1 MSVRSEP
8 TTVPTAAMAAIDV
21 NAPVPTASNEHVA
34 ATISAAQSADSSLG
48 DANTLSTSHPDH
60 PLRRSFVTS
69 IRATLGDLC
78 LRKAKGTWAPS
89 SEALRSML
97 QQKKFVDLG
106 GSAEMSGDLKS
117 IVLHNMTLASV
128 KSDFDVPIGM
138 KITGVDNSTFSLTGE
153 AYSAIV
159 PPKHESTTARR
170 LQEDDVALGERFF
183 LDSSPIRFDS
193 TTHYDCVCACVS
205 ACSAYEFSR
214 KFPGYTADNLTEKGI
229 HEVAARRFCLIAADH
244 TIVSAVSVTRRASK
258 VL

>member
-170 LQEDDVALGERFF
+170 LQEDDVAL
-183 LDSSPIRFDS
+183 
-193 TTHYDCVCACVS
+193 
-205 ACSAYEFSR
+205 AYEFSR
-214 KFPGYTADNLTEKGI
+214 K
-229 HEVAARRFCLIAADH
+229 VIASPLQTKMIDLMLPVRSPDVCIVFFDVRSSQA
-244 TIVSAVSVTRRASK
+244 VSASLSWTPP
-258 VL
+258 